1 MRLNKT
7 SYMFDQ
13 GTGNFTIEGDVPEQ
27 NDVYEFAMENMIC
40 IDERSFELVSWLLKT
55 TRIDDIVLEISDFF
69 EKRMDSSVKVSFSEE
84 NCQFEMTNDHANI
97 PIISKNSG
105 ILGCINLTGKFSV
118 FESLGLLAF
127 YNSFVS
133 IIEGIVINYR
143 LQQLLK
149 SGLDTLYKALNERAR
164 LSDNDL
170 VMMEKISFQLAELE
184 GVDKELCSVV
194 LKAANV
200 GLVGVKDEI
209 FEKIRDGHA
218 ANEDYVE
225 YLKHVDYGYEILK
238 DLDLEKEVLDACLY
252 HHEFID
258 GSGPKGLSGYDI
270 PKLALIVGIA
280 EHIVLLGWDRERLR
294 GKYADDFIENAIKIS
309 R

>member
-1 MRLNKT
+1 
-7 SYMFDQ
+7 
-13 GTGNFTIEGDVPEQ
+13 
-27 NDVYEFAMENMIC
+27 
-40 IDERSFELVSWLLKT
+40 
-55 TRIDDIVLEISDFF
+55 
-69 EKRMDSSVKVSFSEE
+69 
-84 NCQFEMTNDHANI
+84 
-97 PIISKNSG
+97 SKNSG

-164 LSDNDL
+164 LSDTDL
-170 VMMEKISFQLAELE
+170 VMMEKISFHLAELE
-184 GVDKELCSVV
+184 DVDKELCGVV

-218 ANEDYVE
+218 ATR
-225 YLKHVDYGYEILK
+225 ITWS
-238 DLDLEKEVLDACLY
+238 
-252 HHEFID
+252 I
-258 GSGPKGLSGYDI
+258 
-270 PKLALIVGIA
+270 
-280 EHIVLLGWDRERLR
+280 
-294 GKYADDFIENAIKIS
+294 
-309 R
+309 

>member
-1 MRLNKT
+1 MKLNGT

-13 GTGNFTIEGDVPEQ
+13 KTGDFTIEGDVPEQ
-27 NDVYEFAMENMIC
+27 NDVYEFAMENMLC
-40 IDERSFELVSWLLKT
+40 IDEKVFELVSWLLKT
-55 TRIDDIVLEISDFF
+55 TNIDDIVLSITEFF
-69 EKRMDSSVKVSFSEE
+69 EKRIGKSVKVSFSEE
-84 NCQFEMTNDHANI
+84 SSQFKMTNDYSSI
-97 PIISKNSG
+97 PIISRNSG
-105 ILGCINLTGKFSV
+105 LLGCINLTGKFSI

-149 SGLDTLYKALNERAR
+149 SGLDSLYKALNERAR
-164 LSDNDL
+164 LSDSDL
-170 VMMEKISFQLAELE
+170 VKMERISFQLAEIE
-184 GVDKELCSVV
+184 GIDKELCSVV
-194 LKAANV
+194 LKTANV
-200 GLVGVKDEI
+200 GLVGVRDEI

-218 ANEDYVE
+218 SIDDYTE

-238 DLDLEKEVLDACLY
+238 DLDLEKDVLDACLY

-258 GSGPKGLSGYDI
+258 GTGPKGLNGDDI
-270 PKLALIVGIA
+270 PKLALIVGIS

-294 GKYADDFIENAIKIS
+294 GKYADKFIETAMNIS